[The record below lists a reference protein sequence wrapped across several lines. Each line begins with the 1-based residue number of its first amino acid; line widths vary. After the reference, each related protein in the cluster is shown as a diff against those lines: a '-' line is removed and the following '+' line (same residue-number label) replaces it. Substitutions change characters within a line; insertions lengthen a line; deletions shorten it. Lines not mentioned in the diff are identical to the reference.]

1 MNQQQLEDLMV
12 TQNPQWRDGFCWENY
27 IAKDIKRDAFSI
39 LWENLNS
46 NRQII
51 ALTGPRRVGKSY
63 LLHQLAAQLL
73 RLKTI
78 PSKNILYFSFNSN
91 QDEKDLIHQLINL
104 FKSKFSDGKESVVFL
119 DEVQFVSYWAD
130 QIKLFYDQELPIK
143 FVVTGS
149 TSIFHHQKSRESLLG
164 RINKIPIGVL
174 SFSEYLRFKNIY
186 SPINNRAGFIS
197 ELPLLRS
204 EFKSY
209 LFSGQLPELVLDSN
223 IDKTSY
229 LTQLVDQLVNFDVPW
244 LYKYLDRTEF
254 TNLFKV
260 LSAELA
266 NEVSMNKL
274 ATGLGVNRSVVT
286 EYLRILEEIGYFSL
300 CYNSFFKKMRAKISG
315 IKKSYSLNTN
325 LSLSVNGFE
334 KSYFNDA
341 RVLGHYAENYVF
353 MRLKNKFPLE
363 NIEYYSDRKT
373 EVDFVTAND
382 VWEVKYGQIG
392 DIEKYQSVAQKLH
405 KKLTIVT
412 ESEWEDGE
420 VAKLPIY
427 LL

>member
-12 TQNPQWRDGFCWENY
+12 AQNPQWRDEFCWENY
-27 IAKDIKRDAFSI
+27 ITKDIKREVFST
-39 LWENLNS
+39 LWDNLNS

-73 RLKTI
+73 RSKAI
-78 PSKNILYFSFNSN
+78 SPKNILYFSFSSN
-91 QDEKDLIHQLINL
+91 QDEKDLIYQLINL
-104 FKSKFSDGKESVVFL
+104 FRSKFSDGKACIIFL

-174 SFSEYLRFKNIY
+174 SFCEYLRFKNIQVK
-186 SPINNRAGFIS
+186 IS
-197 ELPLLRS
+197 NQADFVSQLPVLRS
-204 EFKSY
+204 EFKAY
-209 LFSGQLPELVLDSN
+209 LSSGQLPELALNPN
-223 IDKTSY
+223 IDQANY

-244 LYKYLDRTEF
+244 LYKYLDRTQF
-254 TNLFKV
+254 TNLFKI

-266 NEVSMNKL
+266 NEVSVNKL
-274 ATGLGVNRSVVT
+274 ATGLGVNRSMVT
-286 EYLRILEEIGYFSL
+286 EYIHILEEIGYFSL

-315 IKKSYSLNTN
+315 IKKCYSLNTN
-325 LSLSVNGFE
+325 LALSVNGFD

-341 RVLGHYAENYVF
+341 RVLGHYAEDYVF

-363 NIEYYSDRKT
+363 NIEYYSDRKS
-373 EVDFVTAND
+373 EIDFVTND
-382 VWEVKYGQIG
+382 SVWEVKYGQIG
-392 DIEKYQSVAQKLH
+392 SLEKYQEIAKRLH
-405 KKLTIVT
+405 KKLTIIT
-412 ESEWEDGE
+412 ENEWEEGE
-420 VAKLPIY
+420 VTKLPIY